1 MKNRLKIGELSKE
14 SGVSIDTIRFYEEKG
29 LISPASRSEKGYRFY
44 DPSTSNALKFI
55 ITSKELG
62 FTLSEI
68 NDLINIQ
75 VSKKGK
81 CSLTLNKIKEKELD
95 IDKKISEL
103 KKIKRTLNKVSK
115 KCESADSDSSCHFLE
130 LLGK

>member
-1 MKNRLKIGELSKE
+1 MKNSLKIGELSKE

-29 LISPASRSEKGYRFY
+29 LISPISRSDKGYRFY
-44 DPSTSNALKFI
+44 NSATSNALKFI
-55 ITSKELG
+55 ISSKELG
-62 FTLSEI
+62 FTLNEI
-68 NDLINIQ
+68 KDLINIQ

-81 CSLTLNKIKEKELD
+81 CSLTLDKIKEKELD

-103 KKIKRTLNKVSK
+103 RKIKRTLNKVSK
-115 KCESADSDSSCHFLE
+115 KCESADSDSNCHFLE